1 MKERYYSIDIYKLIA
16 ALLIVSVHTVLF
28 WNYEEGTV
36 QWYAAWM
43 LMATPVR
50 DKYWLRIVPI
60 AYSFQYSLAMPR
72 AYSRKN
78 SMLPMPH
85 KDS

>member
-36 QWYAAWM
+36 QWYAA
-43 LMATPVR
+43 
-50 DKYWLRIVPI
+50 
-60 AYSFQYSLAMPR
+60 
-72 AYSRKN
+72 
-78 SMLPMPH
+78 
-85 KDS
+85 